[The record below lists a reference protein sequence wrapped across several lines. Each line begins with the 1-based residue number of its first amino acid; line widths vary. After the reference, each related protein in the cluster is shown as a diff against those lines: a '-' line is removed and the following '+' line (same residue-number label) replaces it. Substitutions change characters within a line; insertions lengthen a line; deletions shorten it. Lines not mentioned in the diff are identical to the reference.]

1 MLLAT
6 IRPWALTLFGA
17 APLSALLPLGSLRP
31 RRLLRARGFLPLL
44 LLPLLLL
51 LLSLLQHGCA
61 LLRQHI
67 HAFRFA

>member
-1 MLLAT
+1 MLLAA

-44 LLPLLLL
+44 LLLP
-51 LLSLLQHGCA
+51 LLQHGCA

-67 HAFRFA
+67 HALRFA